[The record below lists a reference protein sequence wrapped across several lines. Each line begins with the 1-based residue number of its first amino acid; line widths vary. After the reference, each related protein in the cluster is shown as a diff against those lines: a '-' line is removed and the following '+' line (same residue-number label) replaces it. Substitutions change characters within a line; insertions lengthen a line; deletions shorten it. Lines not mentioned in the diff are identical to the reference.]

1 MWHKVAAFIIKFRVA
16 LLVIL
21 LAATAFMGYMATKV
35 QLSYQYAD
43 AIPRDN
49 PKYLQYQEFRKKFG
63 EDGNTMVI
71 GVLKKDFFEKDFF
84 QKYAMLVSQ
93 LEKVESVE
101 NILSVPG
108 AFNIVKDTANGKLKT
123 VKIADIT
130 GLEH

>member
-16 LLVIL
+16 LLVVL

-49 PKYLQYQEFRKKFG
+49 PKYLEYQAFRQKFG
-63 EDGNTMVI
+63 EDGNMMVI
-71 GVLKKDFFEKDFF
+71 GVQKKDFFEPKFF
-84 QKYAMLVSQ
+84 ANYARFVAE
-93 LEKVESVE
+93 LESAEAVD

-108 AFNIVKDTANGKLKT
+108 AITIVKDTVRYTDYHNQ
-123 VKIADIT
+123 
-130 GLEH
+130 